1 MGYDARGGIMTNAFL
16 DARIVATEALIVKYE
31 AAMDSAGD
39 TGIASYTLDTG
50 QNRQTVVKMNIT
62 ELRKAIA
69 ALYNQLATLEL
80 RRFGRPT
87 TVAPIW

>member
-16 DARIVATEALIVKYE
+16 DARIAATEALILKYE
-31 AAMDSAGD
+31 AAMDAAGT

-50 QNRQTVVKMNIT
+50 QNRQTVVRMNVT
-62 ELRKAIA
+62 ELSRVIQR
-69 ALYNQLATLEL
+69 LYNQLAMLEK
-80 RRFGRPT
+80 RRFGNPI